1 MSAAKLGK
9 SAPCGKP
16 EARTRLS
23 HAEKFF
29 EVAELVESEALEG
42 LEPAS
47 ASVAAALAIL
57 AGIAASD
64 AACCAKLGM
73 RSRGDDHQQAQ
84 ALLKQITND
93 GEKAATHLSELI
105 SKKDTAHYGVIN
117 ISQPELKKLMR
128 RAKLMVEF
136 ARTAVES

>member
-1 MSAAKLGK
+1 MRVAKLSR

-16 EARTRLS
+16 EARTRFS
-23 HAEKFF
+23 QAEKFL
-29 EVAELVESEALEG
+29 EVAELVESEALAG

-84 ALLKQITND
+84 AFLKQITSD
-93 GEKAATHLSELI
+93 GAKAASHLSELI

-117 ISQPELKKLMR
+117 ISQTELKKLMR
-128 RAKLMVEF
+128 RAQFMVEF
-136 ARTAVES
+136 AKAAVDS

>member
-1 MSAAKLGK
+1 MSAVKLGK
-9 SAPCGKP
+9 SASCGKS

-23 HAEKFF
+23 HAEKFL
-29 EVAELVESEALEG
+29 EVAELVEGEALSG
-42 LEPAS
+42 IEPAS

-64 AACCAKLGM
+64 SACCSKLGL

-84 ALLKQITND
+84 EFLRRIVG
-93 GEKAATHLSELI
+93 GEKAASHLSELI

-117 ISQPELKKLMR
+117 ISQAELKVLMR
-128 RAKLMVEF
+128 KAKSMVEF
-136 ARTAVES
+136 AREKFDA

>member
-1 MSAAKLGK
+1 MTAAKLRRFA
-9 SAPCGKP
+9 SCGKL
-16 EARTRLS
+16 EGRTRLS
-23 HAEKFF
+23 QAEKFL

-42 LEPAS
+42 LDPAS

-84 ALLKQITND
+84 DFLKQITTD
-93 GEKAATHLSELI
+93 GAKAASHLSELI

-117 ISQPELKKLMR
+117 ISQTELKKLMR
-128 RAKLMVEF
+128 KAQFMVEF
-136 ARTAVES
+136 AKANVDS

>member
-1 MSAAKLGK
+1 MSATKLDR
-9 SAPCGKP
+9 SATCGKT
-16 EARTRLS
+16 EARKRLL
-23 HAEKFF
+23 HAEKFL

-47 ASVAAALAIL
+47 ASVAGALAIL

-84 ALLKQITND
+84 AFLKQIVPD
-93 GEKAATHLSELI
+93 GEKAASHLSELI
-105 SKKDTAHYGVIN
+105 SKKDAAHYGIID
-117 ISQPELKKLMR
+117 ISQSELKILMR
-128 RAKLMVEF
+128 RAHFMAEF
-136 ARTAVES
+136 AQRMMAP

>member
-1 MSAAKLGK
+1 MTAAKLGK
-9 SAPCGKP
+9 SAPCGKA

-23 HAEKFF
+23 QAEKFL
-29 EVAELVESEALEG
+29 EVAELVESEALAG

-73 RSRGDDHQQAQ
+73 RSRGDDHQQVQ
-84 ALLKQITND
+84 EFLKQITSD
-93 GEKAATHLSELI
+93 GAKAASQLSELI

-117 ISQPELKKLMR
+117 ISQTELQKLMR
-128 RAKLMVEF
+128 RAHFMVEF
-136 ARTAVES
+136 ARTAVTS

>member
-1 MSAAKLGK
+1 MSTAKLGR
-9 SAPCGKP
+9 SALCGKP

-23 HAEKFF
+23 HAEKFL
-29 EVAELVESEALEG
+29 EVAELVESEALKG

-73 RSRGDDHQQAQ
+73 RSRGGDHQ
-84 ALLKQITND
+84 LT
-93 GEKAATHLSELI
+93 AAAGRPAAFA
-105 SKKDTAHYGVIN
+105 DV
-117 ISQPELKKLMR
+117 
-128 RAKLMVEF
+128 
-136 ARTAVES
+136 ART